1 MLGTVTAQVVFP
13 LNEVVMLSAV
23 KSSVSVEGDIHFVG
37 STKFYFC
44 GLCMLHFWL
53 TRVS

>member
-23 KSSVSVEGDIHFVG
+23 KSSVSVEGDFHFVG

-44 GLCMLHFWL
+44 GLILGSAWYI
-53 TRVS
+53 SG